1 MLEFGMLLV
10 GKALFDA
17 FETRNV
23 QTKATDILRGAQ
35 KGIEK
40 ERNVCVSNLN
50 KLGKKKLNLLSFS
63 IQHFVNSFGKIKKVE
78 FQTSKEIFES
88 NKLCFTAAEF
98 DDFKELS
105 EMSLS
110 LDRSDQLISYLA
122 LCGGISSLPILA
134 GIVVGKKS
142 SALKNQAKSNLAMA
156 KKQSSEIMASI
167 DLYRNISRKS
177 TMFIQLLNKLDEY
190 LTPLVNR
197 IDEIINS
204 SGTDFSTFN
213 KEQKQCVAGA
223 ACLAKAIKVV
233 IDTPI
238 INSKGNINPECDSVV
253 ALIKPEALVQGD
265 SSSLIRPDFKKE
277 VKKEVQQKR
286 ELGINQIVFAC
297 ESYVFN
303 RRNTYSNENEEW
315 ANIDWKK
322 LDELV
327 RESYGLET
335 FPDEYRAIIPEFGSK
350 TAICLG
356 VLRQELKEFVFFK
369 QISYILSKYRLTD
382 DSNLRE
388 KDVDWDLFVES
399 LNKIYGV
406 EFDKWQLCIPGK
418 NTVSD
423 LITRISHVVYAKTAL
438 NYDMPYTTSKFH
450 RLINE

>member
-204 SGTDFSTFN
+204 S
-213 KEQKQCVAGA
+213 
-223 ACLAKAIKVV
+223 VV
-233 IDTPI
+233 
-238 INSKGNINPECDSVV
+238 
-253 ALIKPEALVQGD
+253 
-265 SSSLIRPDFKKE
+265 
-277 VKKEVQQKR
+277 
-286 ELGINQIVFAC
+286 
-297 ESYVFN
+297 SY
-303 RRNTYSNENEEW
+303 
-315 ANIDWKK
+315 
-322 LDELV
+322 
-327 RESYGLET
+327 SY
-335 FPDEYRAIIPEFGSK
+335 
-350 TAICLG
+350 
-356 VLRQELKEFVFFK
+356 
-369 QISYILSKYRLTD
+369 
-382 DSNLRE
+382 
-388 KDVDWDLFVES
+388 
-399 LNKIYGV
+399 
-406 EFDKWQLCIPGK
+406 
-418 NTVSD
+418 
-423 LITRISHVVYAKTAL
+423 
-438 NYDMPYTTSKFH
+438 
-450 RLINE
+450 